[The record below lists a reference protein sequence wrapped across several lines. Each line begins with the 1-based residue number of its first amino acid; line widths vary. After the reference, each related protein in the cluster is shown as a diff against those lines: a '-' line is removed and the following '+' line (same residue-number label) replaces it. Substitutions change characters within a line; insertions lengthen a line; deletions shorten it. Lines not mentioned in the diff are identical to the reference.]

1 MKLIIFGASGATGKQ
16 LTGQALAQGHEVTAF
31 VRSPSKLSL
40 QHPRLT
46 LVQGDVNNYQAVL
59 NAIHGKEVV
68 LSALGANSP
77 FRYDPVVVNGLSHII
92 RAMEVTQVTKL
103 IYLSFIG
110 VSQSRPSA
118 GGLIRLLAPTL
129 LRTETKGH
137 EEREQLIRR
146 SRLQWTIVQA
156 PTLTNG
162 PLLQQYRWGEDIRTK
177 AFLNTLSRADVA
189 DFMLTQLKSIRYGQ
203 RAVRLLP

>member
-1 MKLIIFGASGATGKQ
+1 MKLIIFGATGATGKQ

-31 VRSPSKLSL
+31 VRNPSKLSM

-46 LVQGDVNNYQAVL
+46 LVQGDVRHYETVLQA
-59 NAIHGKEVV
+59 IQGKEAV

-77 FRYDPVVVNGLSHII
+77 FRYDPVVVNGLAHII
-92 RAMEVTQVTKL
+92 RAMEAAQVLPL

-110 VSQSRPSA
+110 VSQSRAAA
-118 GGLIRLLAPTL
+118 GTLIRVLAPTL

-137 EEREQLIRR
+137 TERETLIRR
-146 SRLQWTIVQA
+146 SLLHWIIVQA

-162 PLLQQYRWGEDIRTK
+162 PLLQQYRWGEDIHT
-177 AFLNTLSRADVA
+177 ASFVSSLSRADVA
-189 DFMLTQLKSIRYGQ
+189 NFMLTQLKNGRYA
-203 RAVRLLP
+203 RKVVRLLP